1 MSCPEQVFV
10 HVHCSQAFR
19 HYMNIIII
27 LQFKNLKILNYSYEK
42 ELQKGITFSLEM
54 AYGLFN
60 KLKKSL
66 SLGVSAQA

>member
-1 MSCPEQVFV
+1 
-10 HVHCSQAFR
+10 
-19 HYMNIIII
+19 MNIIII

-54 AYGLFN
+54 AYGLFH